1 MSLESQFP
9 RTCILKFTAS
19 WCGPCQVVQQL
30 IDESELEQHIKVVK
44 IDVDEQ
50 EELASNYEITS
61 IPVLVFMEDGAETYR
76 IQGAQ
81 KELILQK
88 ITEFKNKNAK
98 NQITIPFS
106 KEASLGRNEGAVQ
119 QKAKD

>member
-1 MSLESQFP
+1 MERQFP
-9 RTCILKFTAS
+9 KTCILKFTAS

-30 IDESELEQHIKVVK
+30 IDESELEQHVKVVK
-44 IDVDEQ
+44 IDVDEE

-81 KELILQK
+81 KELILEK
-88 ITEFKNKNAK
+88 IKEFKNKNPT

-106 KEASLGRNEGAVQ
+106 KEASRNRDDGILLK